1 MTSNPIHPLAGDA
14 LMPPERPI
22 RAEPVDFVVPAG
34 GTGNFCQAIDK
45 EVFSLRAIV
54 FGTGSLVALSLG
66 VGHLAW
72 LDADGLSLTDTLLT
86 ALVSATLFWS
96 VLSLLTAILGFRSKH
111 ETQVRLL
118 MKRVPE
124 PDGSGLVSSRSV
136 ALLVPIRNEPVA
148 SVEERLVVMI
158 ADLDSAAQTRQFDL
172 FVLSDSDQFS
182 NLVDEAAMVARLRG
196 GFGAG
201 AVSVYYRHR
210 AEQTDFK
217 AGNIRD
223 WVECWGGAYEIMVPL
238 DADSLMSAEAITTL
252 CDTLLDY
259 PSIAIAQSWPQIS
272 GAQTVAA
279 RAEAFG
285 SFVYGSLL
293 ARGYARWAGATA
305 NYWGHNAAIRVSAF
319 ASHGIAPSGFLSH
332 DSVEAFALRRAGW
345 GTMLIPERLESYEE
359 APRDLSGFLDRDARW
374 CLGNLQ
380 HARLIGV
387 SGAPLLARCNLL
399 HGLVSYIA
407 APVGLAIFAA
417 WLTLGSGQAATA
429 LHALGGLVLLAGVYL
444 CLLAPKLM
452 GVGLAFADPVLRSA
466 LGGARSVVLGGLF
479 DVFHSLAYAPIWM
492 VQRSGM
498 VVASLV
504 HFMRRGSGHPPIWRS
519 QRGSSHGLGWQALAR
534 RHGLETFFGLSLVAG
549 MATGDIS
556 LWALPVAFSWSLAV
570 PLAWLS
576 AVDLSKTRLWH
587 WLWQVPQPAL
597 GEMVRPTSVCEG
609 GSSLSS

>member
-22 RAEPVDFVVPAG
+22 RAEPVDFTAPVDG
-34 GTGNFCQAIDK
+34 GGNACQAIDQK
-45 EVFSLRAIV
+45 VFFLRVIV
-54 FGTGSLVALSLG
+54 FGAGALAALSLG

-72 LDADGLSLTDTLLT
+72 LGADGLSATDILLAT
-86 ALVSATLFWS
+86 LVSATLFWS
-96 VLSLLTAILGFRSKH
+96 VLTLVTAVLGLEGLR
-111 ETQVRLL
+111 ETQVKLP

-124 PDGSGLVSSRSV
+124 PDRSGPVSSQSV

-148 SVEERLVVMI
+148 SVEERLAAML
-158 ADLDSAAQTRQFDL
+158 ADLDSAAQTRQFYL
-172 FVLSDSDQFS
+172 FVLSDSDQLS
-182 NLVDEAAMVARLRG
+182 TLAEEAAMVARLCG

-201 AVSVYYRHR
+201 TVGACYRHR
-210 AEQTDFK
+210 AKQTDFK

-223 WVECWGGAYEIMVPL
+223 WVARWGGAYDIMVPL
-238 DADSLMSAEAITTL
+238 DADSLMSAEAITVL

-259 PSIAIAQSWPQIS
+259 PSIAIAQSWPQIA
-272 GAQTVAA
+272 GAQTVSA

-293 ARGYARWAGATA
+293 ACGYARWAGATA

-319 ASHGIAPSGFLSH
+319 ASDGIAPSGFLSH

-359 APRDLSGFLDRDARW
+359 APSDLAGFLDRDARW

-380 HARLIGV
+380 HARLLGV
-387 SGAPLLARCNLL
+387 SGAPLLARFNLL
-399 HGLVSYIA
+399 HGLVSYLA
-407 APVGLAIFAA
+407 APVWLAIFAA
-417 WLTLGSGQAATA
+417 WLTLGSGEVSSVF
-429 LHALGGLVLLAGVYL
+429 HSIGGLVLLAGVYL

-452 GVGLAFADPVLRSA
+452 GVGLALADPKLRSA

-504 HFMRRGSGHPPIWRS
+504 HFMRQGSGRPPIWRS
-519 QRGSSHGLGWQALAR
+519 QRASSHGLGWQALAR
-534 RHGLETFFGLSLVAG
+534 RHGLETLLGFALVAG
-549 MATGDIS
+549 MVTGDIS

-576 AVDLSKTRLWH
+576 AVSLSKNPDWQ

-597 GEMVRPTSVCEG
+597 GEKVRPTSVCED
-609 GSSLSS
+609 GSSLAA